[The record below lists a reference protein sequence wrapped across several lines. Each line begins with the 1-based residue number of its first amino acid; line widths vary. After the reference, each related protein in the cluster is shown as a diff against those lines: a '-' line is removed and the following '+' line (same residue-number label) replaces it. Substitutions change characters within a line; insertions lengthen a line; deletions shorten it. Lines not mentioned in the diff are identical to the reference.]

1 MDGQRHTDALK
12 DTALRDTRLE
22 REIESALAVDPSPE
36 FVVRIRARVAAE
48 PTPAMRW
55 YSWRW
60 VSVTAA
66 IGVIAIAAWFA
77 WPSARVEPAPTINV
91 SQTLPE
97 TNVVDASPRDAAA
110 PVAHPDAPRTTRQQ
124 ARIVPTLP
132 AVVIPENEKR
142 GFQLLLEELHDG
154 KDAAVV
160 ARAAIRRDAPGPP
173 WLDVQP
179 VVIEP
184 LHDVIVSQGEGQ

>member
-1 MDGQRHTDALK
+1 MLK
-12 DTALRDTRLE
+12 DAALE

-36 FVVRIRARVAAE
+36 FIVRIRARVAAE
-48 PTPAMRW
+48 PTPTMRW
-55 YSWRW
+55 YSWRL
-60 VSVTAA
+60 VSVTTA
-66 IGVIAIAAWFA
+66 IGAVAIAAWFV
-77 WPSARVEPAPTINV
+77 WPSARVEPLPTIGV

-97 TNVVDASPRDAAA
+97 TSVVDATPKGEPARVLQA
-110 PVAHPDAPRTTRQQ
+110 VHPDAPRMTRQQ

-132 AVVIPENEKR
+132 EVLIPENEKR
-142 GFQLLLEELHDG
+142 GFELLLEELHDG
-154 KDAAVV
+154 KDAAIV
-160 ARAAIRRDAPGPP
+160 ARAASRHDAPGPP